1 MWVIVHAISG
11 MALGAALG
19 SEAAGLPLWAL
30 LLAALTA
37 HAVLDMVPHWDY
49 TRRADSWAWAAGDVL
64 AATASLLLVWQV
76 WGAPTYVF
84 WAGLVSAI
92 PDLDV
97 LDAVIPLKTRG
108 RLFPSH
114 WRAFPHGQARP
125 MLGIATQLGVVLVSA
140 AVLVATL

>member
-1 MWVIVHAISG
+1 MWVIVHALSG

-19 SEAAGLPLWAL
+19 PEVAGLPLWAVL
-30 LLAALTA
+30 LLALAA
-37 HAVLDMVPHWDY
+37 HAVLDIVPHWDY
-49 TRRADSWAWAAGDVL
+49 TRRPEAWAWAAGDVL
-64 AATASLLLVWQV
+64 VSTAALLLVWGV
-76 WGAPTYVF
+76 WDAPSYVF

-114 WRAFPHGQARP
+114 WRGYPHGRARP
-125 MLGIATQLGVVLVSA
+125 FAGLLTQGAVVVVSLAVLVS
-140 AVLVATL
+140 LF